1 MLPEASS
8 IIKSMKDFMMTV
20 PTGTM
25 QKGVKKRDDMADQM
39 HICLFAFNSFLPYI
53 EDLIHILSPAAVN
66 TSDAV
71 TYLLFLR
78 G

>member
-1 MLPEASS
+1 
-8 IIKSMKDFMMTV
+8 MMTV
-20 PTGTM
+20 LTGTM
-25 QKGVKKRDDMADQM
+25 QKGVKKRDDMVDQM
-39 HICLFAFNSFLPYI
+39 HIFLFAFNSFLPYI
-53 EDLIHILSPAAVN
+53 EYLIHILSPAAVN